1 MRREDLEELHY
12 ITPINNIPSIIQ
24 HGIVSHKLASQMD
37 HDTVALQE
45 VQERR
50 KNKRIPTGKW
60 LHDYANLYICARN
73 PMMYK
78 RRNLHHDLCVL
89 QISPEVLDIHGAIV
103 VDRNSSSD
111 YAAFYPSPEG
121 LSRVNGELVFSEY
134 WTHPEDQF
142 FEWEHKSIKCA
153 EILIPNR
160 VPLTFIFGAYVSGRI
175 ARNRL
180 IETGFEGIIE
190 IDEHM
195 FFARRIL

>member
-24 HGIVSHKLASQMD
+24 QGIVSHKRASQID
-37 HDTVALQE
+37 HDTVALQD

-50 KNKRIPTGKW
+50 KNKRIPTGKL
-60 LHDYANLYICARN
+60 LHDYVNLYICARN

-89 QISPEVLDIHGAIV
+89 QISTEVLDIHGAIV
-103 VDRNSSSD
+103 VDRNASSD

-121 LSRVNGELVFSEY
+121 LRRVNGELVFSEY
-134 WTHPEDQF
+134 WTHPENQF
-142 FEWEHKSIKCA
+142 VEWEHKSIKCA

-160 VPLTFIFGAYVSGRI
+160 VPPAFIFGAYVSGKI
-175 ARNRL
+175 ARERL
-180 IETGFEGIIE
+180 IETGFDGIIE

-195 FFARRIL
+195 FFR